1 MQSLNGRNMPQ
12 RFDPNPVLGSDS
24 YKFTQ
29 WPQYPKDTRFVYSYM
44 CARGGFW
51 KHALWNG
58 LQGLLINQFEGQF
71 FTEENV
77 HAAARWAAKHFFN
90 DKVFNYHGWLRL
102 LEKHEGR
109 LPLRIRA
116 VPEGT
121 LVPVRNVLMT
131 VENTDDEFPWLTNW
145 AETRLMRMWYPVSVG
160 TLSFEIRQAIGK
172 DLVRTG
178 SPELIDYKLHDFG
191 DRGVSSEESA
201 AIGGAAHLFNF
212 HGTDT
217 PEAIQWL
224 QQYYTADMPGNSIP
238 AMEHSTVTS
247 WGKDHE
253 VDSYRNM
260 LDTYPTGL
268 AACVIDSYDT
278 HNAVD
283 KIFGEQLRE
292 KVLRRNGTVVL
303 RPDSGD
309 PTVVLEDM
317 FNSIA
322 EKFGFETNNKGWK
335 VLPSQIRAIQGDGV
349 NYQNILRINS
359 HLIRNGW
366 SMDNWAYG
374 MGGAL
379 LQQQNRDTMRFAI
392 KCCAIDRGGVWHDV
406 YKDPATDRSKASIGG
421 RLSLVDRSVDGSGDF
436 VTVQDPSAY
445 GNVLQTIFEDGK
457 ILARTNYD
465 EVWART
471 RKNDRYVEEAIEAY
485 A

>member
-1 MQSLNGRNMPQ
+1 MPTP
-12 RFDPNPVLGSDS
+12 FNPNPVLGSDG
-24 YKFTQ
+24 YKFTHY
-29 WPQYPKDTRFVYSYM
+29 PQYPGDTRFVYSYLS
-44 CARGGFW
+44 ARGGFW
-51 KHALWNG
+51 KKALFTG
-58 LQGLLINQFEGQF
+58 LQGMLISQFEGKF
-71 FTEENV
+71 FTRENV
-77 HAAARWAAKHFFN
+77 EDAAKFSAKYFGN
-90 DKVFNYHGWLRL
+90 PKIFNYQGWLRL

-121 LVPVRNVLMT
+121 LVPVKNVLMT
-131 VENTDDEFPWLTNW
+131 IENTDEEFYWITNW
-145 AETRLMRMWYPVSVG
+145 AETRIMRMWYSISVG
-160 TLSFEIRQAIGK
+160 TLSFMIRQAIGK
-172 DLVRTG
+172 DLMRTCG
-178 SPELIDYKLHDFG
+178 SDAGLEYKLHDFG
-191 DRGVSSEESA
+191 DRGVTCDLQA

-224 QQYYTADMPGNSIP
+224 QQFYGADMPGSSIP

-253 VDSYRNM
+253 FEAYRNM
-260 LDTYPTGL
+260 LTQFPDGL
-268 AACVIDSYDT
+268 VACVVDSYDT
-278 HNAVD
+278 MNAVD

-292 KVLRRNGTVVL
+292 MILRRNGTVVL

-322 EKFGFETNNKGWK
+322 EKFGFETNSKGWK
-335 VLPSQIRAIQGDGV
+335 VLPSQVRAIQGDGV

-359 HLIRNGW
+359 SLIRAGW
-366 SMDNWAYG
+366 SMENWAYG

-392 KCCAIDRGGVWHDV
+392 KCCAIDRGGIWHDV
-406 YKDPATDRSKASIGG
+406 YKDPATDHSKASIGG

-445 GNVLQTIFEDGK
+445 GNILQTVFEDGK
-457 ILARTNYD
+457 ITVRTTFD
-465 EVWART
+465 EVWNRCRA
-471 RKNDRYVEEAIEAY
+471 NDYYVEEAVEAY